1 MMIYFKK
8 FFLVTSFLLFGSSA
22 FADWP
27 NWRGPNFN
35 GSANNEHKRG
45 YPIDFSPTKN
55 VKWSIELDG
64 PSASTPIII
73 GDNVFLSGTKLSSD
87 ENLASALV
95 ALCIDRYSGK
105 ILWVKD
111 AGSGYQP
118 GAKDGSALQLDSRSN
133 YSSPSPVVSEKYA
146 VFFYGNGDLVCF
158 DYSGKLIWR
167 RNIQQDYGDFCF
179 QWTFSSS
186 PLLFKECIFLPVL
199 QRNEPVHNRGKED
212 AKSSILCID
221 LNDGKTIW
229 RQIRDTPARKES
241 RESFSTI
248 IPHEGLLLV
257 AGGDHLTAHNPRD
270 GSEIWR
276 WGTWNP
282 GHKQEWW
289 RLVPSPVVGDN
300 KILVCAPKNAPV
312 YAIEYSN
319 KNEAKLAWDTSGSKE
334 VTSDVPTPLF
344 YDNHFYVLSD
354 LRKNLSKVQPNNGS
368 LIWKVDLPGK
378 YKWRASPS
386 AADGKIY
393 IMNHNAE
400 VLVLDA
406 TDGEILHSVKMGD
419 SYDDQTRS
427 SIALSDGQIFIR
439 TNKKLYCIQ

>member
-1 MMIYFKK
+1 MIYFKK
-8 FFLVTSFLLFGSSA
+8 IFSLTPILIFGCSA

-35 GSANNEHKRG
+35 GSANDQRKYV
-45 YPIDFSPTKN
+45 YPVDFSPTEN
-55 VKWSIELDG
+55 VKWSIELEG
-64 PSASTPIII
+64 PSASTPIVI
-73 GDNVFLSGTKLSSD
+73 GDHVFLSGTKLSN
-87 ENLASALV
+87 EANPASALV
-95 ALCIDRYSGK
+95 ALCIERNTGK
-105 ILWVKD
+105 VLWVKN

-118 GAKDGSALQLDSRSN
+118 GTEDGSTLQLDSRSN
-133 YSSPSPVVSEKYA
+133 YSSPSPVVSEKHA

-158 DYSGKLIWR
+158 DYNGKLVWR

-186 PLLFKECIFLPVL
+186 PLLFNERLFLPVL
-199 QRNEPVHNRGKED
+199 QRDEPVHNRGKED

-229 RQIRDTPARKES
+229 RQIRDTPAKKES

-248 IPHEGLLLV
+248 IPYGNLLLV
-257 AGGDHLTAHNPRD
+257 AGGDHLTAHNPED
-270 GSEIWR
+270 GSEAWR

-289 RLVPSPVVGDN
+289 RLVPSPVVGGH

-312 YAIEYSN
+312 YAIDFSTQ
-319 KNEAKLAWDTSGSKE
+319 NEAKLAWDTSGSKE

-354 LRKNLSKVQPNNGS
+354 LRKNITKIEPSNGS
-368 LIWKVDLPGK
+368 LVWKVDLPGK

-386 AADGKIY
+386 AAAGKIY
-393 IMNHNAE
+393 LMNHNAE
-400 VLVLDA
+400 VLVMDA
-406 TDGEILHSVKMGD
+406 SEGQILHSVKMGD

-427 SIALSDGQIFIR
+427 SIALSNGQIFIR